1 MKEKQTRF
9 YFEYLQKEQIEIL
22 FKCYYLKKYSRVAE
36 AEGIKVDKVKR
47 IKENALRSIRLAYS
61 KSYIQGVRFDGGT
74 VLTHM
79 AERAGLTADELTA
92 IFEGYIQEGLAL
104 ENAKYWNRIRNK
116 GEQPT
121 AAELLDFLYDKFE
134 VDIEG
139 GI

>member
-1 MKEKQTRF
+1 MKER
-9 YFEYLQKEQIEIL
+9 YHYEYLKKEQIEIL
-22 FKCYYLKKYSRVAE
+22 FKCYYMKKYSKVAE
-36 AEGIKVDKVKR
+36 SEGLKIDKVKQ

-61 KSYIQGVRFDGGT
+61 KSHIQGVCFDGGT

-79 AERAGLTADELTA
+79 AERAGLTTEELTA
-92 IFEGYIQEGLAL
+92 IFEGFIQEGFAS
-104 ENAKYWNRIRNK
+104 EESKYWNRIRKK
-116 GEQPT
+116 GEQPG

>member
-1 MKEKQTRF
+1 MRKR
-9 YFEYLQKEQIEIL
+9 YHYEYLQKEQIAIL
-22 FKCYYLKKYSRVAE
+22 FKCYYLKKYSKVAE
-36 AEGIKVDKVKR
+36 IEGITIARVKGM
-47 IKENALRSIRLAYS
+47 KENALRSIRLAYS

-74 VLTHM
+74 VLAHM

-92 IFEGYIQEGLAL
+92 IFEGYIQEGLAS